1 MTTAIIQSWSCGPSL
16 PPVSC
21 ARRKRALTNR
31 PSLGLS
37 PVSRLFSPLSPDLFP
52 PYDDY
57 DDPTNHADPLVR
69 SHGRQWSI
77 PVAASGQ
84 FLMSLDTSATLRR
97 HLPNFH
103 VFHPS
108 SPDPS
113 SHSYYDELSTA
124 RHDLVGRQRPVLVA
138 ATVQFSMSL
147 DTRASGCVD
156 VLPTTEVRHRRG
168 VRGEVGPGR
177 VSVGAVPP
185 DPVVDH
191 RQLAGERGQL
201 LPAPAQPQVN
211 RPGPTGSPGE
221 TRAPHLEEDAA
232 SHSHHQAEISSG
244 QTAPAPQSPLPHPI
258 PIHI

>member
-1 MTTAIIQSWSCGPSL
+1 MTTAITRSWSCGPSL

-138 ATVQFSMSL
+138 ATVQFCCPPLFSFPCPL
-147 DTRASGCVD
+147 T
-156 VLPTTEVRHRRG
+156 L
-168 VRGEVGPGR
+168 GPG
-177 VSVGAVPP
+177 GPCP
-185 DPVVDH
+185 HCEELVVV
-191 RQLAGERGQL
+191 AEL
-201 LPAPAQPQVN
+201 L
-211 RPGPTGSPGE
+211 SE
-221 TRAPHLEEDAA
+221 T
-232 SHSHHQAEISSG
+232 SS
-244 QTAPAPQSPLPHPI
+244 
-258 PIHI
+258 